1 MVENNNNN
9 EIKQPKSNDNLSIQP
24 EGMDQLIEDQQLLGI
39 YAEILDDLR
48 SDRKEIDEVLSRFVD
63 MVLNEGDATT
73 SSKEAIVNLIKT
85 KTDMSDKKAK
95 VADLMTRVKLKEK
108 DTMPKW
114 LAKQIN
120 DKKDDVQETKK
131 LSRREMLKTLDRA
144 KKKKESADGK

>member
-1 MVENNNNN
+1 MVENNNNELN
-9 EIKQPKSNDNLSIQP
+9 KAGSNGDLSVQP

-39 YAEILDDLR
+39 YAEILNDLR
-48 SDRKEIDEVLSRFVD
+48 SDRKEIDDVLSNFVN
-63 MVLNEGDATT
+63 MVFNDGDATT

-95 VADLMTRVKLKEK
+95 VADLMTRIKLKER

-120 DKKDDVQETKK
+120 DKKDDTQEVKK

-144 KKKKESADGK
+144 KKKKESSDGK